1 VATKLFGEPVEER
14 PLFGVPVEEEE
25 EQQPLFGVPVERS
38 PVERPPVKQ
47 LEEPENEGVLQELG
61 EGILSGAIGI
71 PEGIAGLVA
80 NGIDLMADTNYST
93 NVKENAK
100 AVRDYLGL
108 DPAGFVGKGAEVITQ
123 FVVPGLGVAGAVSK
137 ASKLGRLARSGQSL
151 TKGQRFALG
160 AQQVAAATAADIVV
174 ATDGVTTIGDFF
186 EGGPTQTNQEI
197 GLEGREEALRQL
209 TNSFKVGL
217 ETGAL
222 VAATPFA
229 LAGAGALISKT
240 GDVAATAAAPVVSP
254 VARAVQESSVVK
266 GTKEFLDDIEA
277 TRILAPE
284 QQNFLKNGLADS
296 LALFRYR
303 GFLPQAIGT
312 ERSLVSPRGEA
323 EIKIAT
329 NTINELNKA
338 IDDVTKGNTELTRKS
353 LLDNLEA
360 FLDPASKGKNTEQAR
375 QELLNNLPLNIQPIA
390 AKMRTH
396 IDDLSKDVMDS
407 DLINRMKSITPI
419 KGTTESPGDIL
430 SATIEKN
437 LNTYLRRRYLAKI
450 DPNYKP
456 TDEVLKA
463 AIKGFENDSSG
474 TLKYL
479 QELNKRLPNE
489 FTVSRLGLTDD
500 GLALKNN
507 KVSQRQAETAAKE
520 FLEQHRVGAAKA
532 VDDLGRA
539 PIERIRAGMFVD
551 KTRMPDYQRKLLGEI
566 RDPEEA
572 YLSTIADLAEFKA
585 TDKFFGKIQE
595 LADNNEGIGR
605 LFIAP
610 GQEAP
615 AGFKRLG
622 DEANLTQIDGSLAKS
637 NYGSLE
643 GYMVP
648 ERIYKDITRA
658 VQQDHGAML
667 NTLRSA
673 YVGLIRAKGFTQY
686 GATVL
691 SPITQI
697 RNVTSASLFALAQGN
712 IGRGANLFESVGLVM
727 DDIKKL
733 TPEAQLKELAELQS
747 LGVIGT
753 QAELQEIRRLINK
766 GTAVSSLSEG
776 GQQVGRQFAEKISQS
791 KGGDFLLSAGKKI
804 KGAAG
809 KMEDLYQGGD
819 DIWKI
824 YNFKFEQSKLRNAL
838 RQMGDEASTRYAQS
852 KGFDNVDDFIKAEAA
867 DIVRNN
873 VPNYNLAPE
882 FIRSLRVLPVG
893 NFIAFPYEILRTGAN
908 TVSRSFQELAS
919 EVPEI
924 QKIGL
929 RRLMGATTTF
939 GIFPMALSEF
949 AYNLT
954 GVSEDEMKAYQRS
967 LAAPWERNARL
978 IPTGRDENDLP
989 TYINYSY
996 TNPYD
1001 MLERFVN
1008 GAANKFT
1015 ETRDLGKD
1023 PATAVASAGWEALT
1037 ELVSPFTE
1045 ESIAFA
1051 ALRDVLPL
1059 EMGGRG
1065 GATVTGAQIY
1075 NAEEPL
1081 GDRIAKG
1088 FTHVTG
1094 TILPLAATPLDVRGG
1109 ELEVGRLTRS
1119 FIGATGLDEVTGIS
1133 AKDRMDRER
1142 QLVGEL
1148 ARAFTGVTENTI
1160 NPELGIKYK
1169 GYEFSDARKAASNI
1183 FNRIA
1188 RRPNLTSG
1196 DQILNA
1202 YVTANESRFNVFNE
1216 FHQKIEDYRELGLS
1230 DREIKS
1236 ILKKADVGGIDS
1248 LMRGRYE
1255 PLEISGP
1262 VEEEMR
1268 RNGTWSL
1275 VPRSE
1280 LRSIQREQ
1288 RRREFGEPEEPVTKP
1303 SAPAPAPQLFGE
1315 PVSNQPIPSTTTPSA
1330 PAPQLFGEPVS
1341 QTPSQPRNEVSPI
1354 LVPDPVTRATVGSR

>member
-1 VATKLFGEPVEER
+1 
-14 PLFGVPVEEEE
+14 
-25 EQQPLFGVPVERS
+25 
-38 PVERPPVKQ
+38 
-47 LEEPENEGVLQELG
+47 
-61 EGILSGAIGI
+61 LSGAIAI

-100 AVRDYLGL
+100 IARDFLGL
-108 DPAGFVGKGAEVITQ
+108 DPVGFAGKGAEVITQ
-123 FVVPGLGVAGAVSK
+123 FVVPGLAAAGAVSK
-137 ASKLGRLARSGQSL
+137 ASKLGKLAKSGEKL
-151 TKGQRFALG
+151 TKGQKFALG
-160 AQQVAAATAADIVV
+160 AQQVGAATGADIVV

-186 EGGPTQTNQEI
+186 EGGPTQTNQEV

-209 TNSFKVGL
+209 TNKFKVGA

-222 VAATPFA
+222 VAATPFI
-229 LAGAGALISKT
+229 LAGTGAVLSKT
-240 GDVAATAAAPVVSP
+240 GDVAATATAPVLSP
-254 VARAVQESSVVK
+254 VARAVRESNLMK
-266 GTKEFLDDIEA
+266 GTKDFLDEVEA

-284 QQNFLKNGLADS
+284 QQNFLKNGLADT

-303 GFLPQAIGT
+303 GFLPKAVGD
-312 ERSLVSPRGEA
+312 ERSLISSRGES
-323 EIKIAT
+323 EIKLAT

-338 IDDVTKGNTELTRKS
+338 IDDITKGNTELTRKS

-360 FLDPASKGKNTEQAR
+360 FLDPASKGKNTAKAR
-375 QELLNNLPLNIQPIA
+375 QELLDNLPLSIQPVA
-390 AKMRTH
+390 SKMRSH
-396 IDDLSKDVMDS
+396 IDELSKDVMDS
-407 DLINRMKSITPI
+407 DLIKRMKEATPA
-419 KGTTESPGDIL
+419 KGTTETPGDIL

-456 TDEVLKA
+456 DKA
-463 AIKGFENDSSG
+463 TLDAAVEGFRNDSSA

-479 QELNKRLPNE
+479 QQLNERLPKE
-489 FTVSRLGLTDD
+489 YTVSRLGLTDD
-500 GLALKNN
+500 GSALINNEVSKN
-507 KVSQRQAETAAKE
+507 QAETAAKE
-520 FLEQHRVGAAKA
+520 FLEQHRVGTSKA
-532 VDDLGRA
+532 TDELGRA
-539 PIERIRAGMFVD
+539 PLERIRAGMFVD
-551 KTRMPDYQRKLLGEI
+551 KSRMPDYQRKLLGEI
-566 RDPEEA
+566 KDPEEA

-585 TDKFFGKIQE
+585 TDQFFGRIRE
-595 LADNNEGIGR
+595 LADSNEGIGR
-605 LFIAP
+605 FFIAP

-622 DEANLTQIDGSLAKS
+622 DEANLLQLDGTLAKT

-648 ERIYKDITRA
+648 ERIYKDLTRA

-667 NTLRSA
+667 NTLKGA

-691 SPITQI
+691 SPITQV

-733 TPEAQLKELAELQS
+733 TPQAQLNELAELQS

-804 KGAAG
+804 KGAAE

-824 YNFKFEQSKLRNAL
+824 YNFKFEQSKLRNVF
-838 RQMGDEASTRYAQS
+838 QKMSDEAAASYAQS
-852 KGFDNVDDFIKAEAA
+852 KGFNNIEDFIKAEAA
-867 DIVRNN
+867 DIVKNN

-908 TVSRSFQELAS
+908 TITRGFQELSS
-919 EVPEI
+919 EIPEI

-929 RRLMGATTTF
+929 RRLTGAATTF
-939 GIFPMALSEF
+939 GIFPMALSELGHT
-949 AYNLT
+949 LT
-954 GVSEDEMKAYQRS
+954 GVSEEEMRAFQRS

-978 IPTGRDENDLP
+978 IPTGRDENGLP

-1001 MLERFVN
+1001 MLERFIN
-1008 GAANKFT
+1008 GAANKYA
-1015 ETRDLGKD
+1015 EAQDLGKGTG
-1023 PATAVASAGWEALT
+1023 TAVASAGWEALT

-1051 ALRDVLPL
+1051 ALRDALPV

-1065 GATVTGAQIY
+1065 GETVTGARIY
-1075 NAEEPL
+1075 NPDESL
-1081 GDRIAKG
+1081 GDQVAKG
-1088 FTHVTG
+1088 FTHVVG
-1094 TILPLAATPLDVRGG
+1094 TILPTAATPIDIRGG
-1109 ELEVGRLTRS
+1109 EIQVGRLTRS
-1119 FIGATGLDEVTGIS
+1119 LIGATGLEDVTGIS
-1133 AKDRMDRER
+1133 SKDRLDRER
-1142 QLVGEL
+1142 QLAGEL
-1148 ARAFTGVTENTI
+1148 VRAFTGVTENTI
-1160 NPELGIKYK
+1160 NPELGIKFK
-1169 GYEFSDARKAASNI
+1169 GYEFSDARKNTSNI

-1188 RRPNLTSG
+1188 RRPNLVSG
-1196 DQILNA
+1196 DEILDA
-1202 YVTANESRFNVFNE
+1202 YVKANEARFNVFNQ
-1216 FHQKIEDYRELGLS
+1216 FHQRIEDYRDMGLS

-1236 ILKKADVGGIDS
+1236 ILKKAGVGGVDDLI
-1248 LMRGRYE
+1248 RGRYE
-1255 PLEISGP
+1255 PLEISEP
-1262 VEEEMR
+1262 VEQEMR
-1268 RNGTWSL
+1268 RNGTWNL

-1280 LRSIQREQ
+1280 IRSIQREQ
-1288 RRREFGEPEEPVTKP
+1288 SRRDFGEEQEATSTPAP
-1303 SAPAPAPQLFGE
+1303 SSPAPSTFDLSTVQPTPAPAPAPQAQGQFDLSTVQ
-1315 PVSNQPIPSTTTPSA
+1315 PVAA
-1330 PAPQLFGEPVS
+1330 PAP
-1341 QTPSQPRNEVSPI
+1341 PSQPRNEVSPI
-1354 LVPDPVTRATVGSR
+1354 LVPNPVTRATVGSQ